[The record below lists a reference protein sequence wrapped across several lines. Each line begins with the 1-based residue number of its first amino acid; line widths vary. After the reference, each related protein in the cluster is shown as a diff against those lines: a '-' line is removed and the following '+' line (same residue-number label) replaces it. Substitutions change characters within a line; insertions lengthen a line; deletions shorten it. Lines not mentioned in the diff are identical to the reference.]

1 VAGDVGAEILPGV
14 ACVAR
19 GDVFRGAGGHDMAA
33 GVAAFGA
40 EIDDSIRGLD
50 DLDDFEIVLDDEP
63 RVAGLDQRIQRF
75 EKLPH
80 IVEMQPRRRLVE
92 DVECAAGGAPRKF
105 FRQFDALRLAARQGR
120 RRPIWM

>member
-1 VAGDVGAEILPGV
+1 
-14 ACVAR
+14 
-19 GDVFRGAGGHDMAA
+19 MAA

-92 DVECAAGGAPRKF
+92 DVEGAAGGAPRKF